1 VYDDITSR
9 PLTTPHHSVLDLL
22 PRIHTPF
29 PRQKDR
35 KENRFA
41 TLSPSLS
48 PLRTVNHR
56 YRPLSGPLGHPA
68 DLTSRPLDHL
78 ADFTSTHL
86 DQIAASLRP
95 PQTDVKRRLG
105 RASDHRAFRSTC
117 WKLSESALGVSRQ
130 TYLEDISATAF
141 LGALV
146 FALPCPTAAAGL
158 SLGRSVLDIVTGTTK
173 VGLAA
178 VDCDVR

>member
-29 PRQKDR
+29 PRQRDR

-48 PLRTVNHR
+48 PRKTVNHR
-56 YRPLSGPLGHPA
+56 YRPPSGPPGHPA
-68 DLTSRPLDHL
+68 NLTSRPLDHL

-105 RASDHRAFRSTC
+105 RASDHRAFRSTV
-117 WKLSESALGVSRQ
+117 GRQDSRQ
-130 TYLEDISATAF
+130 HQLEIFFQSASGYRLRVARGESVARKECFRYHYRNGKSRT
-141 LGALV
+141 GCCAL
-146 FALPCPTAAAGL
+146 
-158 SLGRSVLDIVTGTTK
+158 
-173 VGLAA
+173 
-178 VDCDVR
+178 

>member
-1 VYDDITSR
+1 MYDDITSR

-48 PLRTVNHR
+48 PLRTVNYC
-56 YRPLSGPLGHPA
+56 YRPPSGPFGHPA
-68 DLTSRPLDHL
+68 NLTSRPLDHL

-117 WKLSESALGVSRQ
+117 WKLSESVVEDETRDNINLRYFSKAPLGTGYGLR
-130 TYLEDISATAF
+130 
-141 LGALV
+141 
-146 FALPCPTAAAGL
+146 AASL
-158 SLGRSVLDIVTGTTK
+158 SLGRSVFGIITGTAR